1 MIMNVSLL
9 SILLNTESVAQNC
22 WKGISFSWRTLSGTF
37 LREHLQHYPNIK
49 QRCEMLHYT
58 AIPSSACVAYRMNFN
73 DNFDIFWGR
82 RKLFQEDG
90 IHWSQLGAKVQ
101 CKNVLHGLRIL
112 PLKSKVYPNPCEG
125 RHRNTWSW
133 EQIWH
138 RASMKNTWRQRTS
151 GLLSPTVTDE
161 VIKQKLTVLLL
172 QFVFPFSSS
181 VQYYFPLT
189 VTI

>member
-49 QRCEMLHYT
+49 QRYEMLHYT

-112 PLKSKVYPNPCEG
+112 PLKSTECI
-125 RHRNTWSW
+125 
-133 EQIWH
+133 QIH
-138 RASMKNTWRQRTS
+138 VRGDTETHGVASRSDTVHQWKTPEDKEPVASFPR
-151 GLLSPTVTDE
+151 LS
-161 VIKQKLTVLLL
+161 QMRL
-172 QFVFPFSSS
+172 
-181 VQYYFPLT
+181 
-189 VTI
+189 